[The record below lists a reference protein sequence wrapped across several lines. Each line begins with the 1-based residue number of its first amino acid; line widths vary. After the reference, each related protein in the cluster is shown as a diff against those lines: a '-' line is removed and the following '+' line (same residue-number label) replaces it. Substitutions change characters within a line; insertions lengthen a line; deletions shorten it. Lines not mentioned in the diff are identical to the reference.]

1 LDIDYLIEKGFIYIS
16 DKENLGPTNQN
27 KDHFDFDIADNLTKK
42 LGLLLL
48 QGWSSQSEERK
59 INFNKWVSR
68 HSWVEDFAL
77 FVVIREDFNMLP
89 WWEWPQEFKIKNNKF
104 LKSWIKKKNEEI
116 LIKKLIQWHL
126 DEQWNVIKNFA
137 KSRNIKLIGDLP
149 FYVSRDSADVW
160 SNKSL
165 FSIYKNKS
173 LFNYEKKVLIKEL
186 ILNIKLGYFDFEK
199 EKPQK
204 VKFSLEANYKD
215 KKPTNDKDLK
225 SIVNYDKLVRLI
237 KKLVRN
243 KHYNFLE
250 TLAEDIFD
258 ELFKDKRIDK
268 IVLKI
273 EKLEIIKDCS
283 SVGIQISK
291 KRSNA
296 YFRNRKR
303 SNKKTTSTNT

>member
-1 LDIDYLIEKGFIYIS
+1 MKRNNLKIIKID
-16 DKENLGPTNQN
+16 
-27 KDHFDFDIADNLTKK
+27 
-42 LGLLLL
+42 
-48 QGWSSQSEERK
+48 
-59 INFNKWVSR
+59 
-68 HSWVEDFAL
+68 
-77 FVVIREDFNMLP
+77 
-89 WWEWPQEFKIKNNKF
+89 
-104 LKSWIKKKNEEI
+104 
-116 LIKKLIQWHL
+116 
-126 DEQWNVIKNFA
+126 
-137 KSRNIKLIGDLP
+137 
-149 FYVSRDSADVW
+149 
-160 SNKSL
+160 
-165 FSIYKNKS
+165 KNKS

-225 SIVNYDKLVRLI
+225 SIVNYDKLVKLI
-237 KKLVRN
+237 KKLVKNR
-243 KHYNFLE
+243 HYNFLE

-296 YFRNRKR
+296 
-303 SNKKTTSTNT
+303 

>member
-1 LDIDYLIEKGFIYIS
+1 MK
-16 DKENLGPTNQN
+16 
-27 KDHFDFDIADNLTKK
+27 
-42 LGLLLL
+42 
-48 QGWSSQSEERK
+48 
-59 INFNKWVSR
+59 
-68 HSWVEDFAL
+68 
-77 FVVIREDFNMLP
+77 
-89 WWEWPQEFKIKNNKF
+89 KNN
-104 LKSWIKKKNEEI
+104 LKIVKI
-116 LIKKLIQWHL
+116 
-126 DEQWNVIKNFA
+126 D
-137 KSRNIKLIGDLP
+137 
-149 FYVSRDSADVW
+149 
-160 SNKSL
+160 
-165 FSIYKNKS
+165 KNKS

-243 KHYNFLE
+243 RHYNFLE

-296 YFRNRKR
+296 
-303 SNKKTTSTNT
+303 